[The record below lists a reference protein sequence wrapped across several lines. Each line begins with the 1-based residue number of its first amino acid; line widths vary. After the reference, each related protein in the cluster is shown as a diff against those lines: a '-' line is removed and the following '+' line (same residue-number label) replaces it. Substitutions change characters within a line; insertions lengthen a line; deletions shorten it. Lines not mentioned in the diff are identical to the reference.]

1 MDKARDKIIRD
12 MLAERGVGAIILW
25 RPEELVMATGY
36 LPLWGASVC
45 LYPVAGEPVIYI
57 PELEPTDLL
66 PSGFSYKTYPW
77 GVLECPDP
85 WEILYRSIEADL
97 MKLGIDDKSISFVEA
112 SCRSSLP
119 AISAEWIPMPLN
131 FTAKLK
137 RLAKGDTDITDDI
150 LRLFLHKTSSEIAHI
165 LLANKIGHIGIQ
177 TFYDNLIQG
186 KTEVEVACAVETAV
200 QSQTG
205 KEDIKYAKA
214 WAYIMS
220 GINSSYGDKYAR
232 SSGKKLVNGD
242 LVMIEMAVCVNGYW
256 CDITRT
262 GRVAHI
268 PAPQQKIYEVVKE
281 AHSLALDLIKPGV
294 EAKMV
299 DSKVRTF
306 ISQKGYGSYFRHA
319 LGHHVGFRYHDP
331 GQGFSPDSNLI
342 LLPGMVLT
350 VEPGI
355 YIPEHHAG
363 VRIENNILITADGY
377 KMLSDYSIEI
387 DGK

>member
-1 MDKARDKIIRD
+1 YKA
-12 MLAERGVGAIILW
+12 
-25 RPEELVMATGY
+25 
-36 LPLWGASVC
+36 
-45 LYPVAGEPVIYI
+45 
-57 PELEPTDLL
+57 
-66 PSGFSYKTYPW
+66 
-77 GVLECPDP
+77 
-85 WEILYRSIEADL
+85 IEADL
-97 MKLGIDDKSISFVEA
+97 VESGIEDKPISFVEA
-112 SCRSSLP
+112 SSRSSLP

-137 RLAKGDTDITDDI
+137 RLAKGGYTDVTDDI
-150 LRLFLHKTSSEIAHI
+150 LGLFLYKTTSETAHI
-165 LLANKIGHIGIQ
+165 TLANKIGHIGIQ

-205 KEDIKYAKA
+205 KEAIRYAKA

-220 GINSSYGDKYAR
+220 GINSSYGDRYAR
-232 SSGKKLVNGD
+232 NTGKKIDKGD

-256 CDITRT
+256 CDVTRT

-268 PAPQQKIYEVVKE
+268 PAPQQKIYDVVKE
-281 AHSLALDLIKPGV
+281 AHLLALDLIKPDV
-294 EAKMV
+294 EAKTV
-299 DSKVRTF
+299 DGKVREF
-306 ISQKGYGSYFRHA
+306 ISRKGYGSRFNHA

-342 LLPGMVLT
+342 LSQGMTLT

-355 YIPEHHAG
+355 YIPEQHAG

>member
-1 MDKARDKIIRD
+1 
-12 MLAERGVGAIILW
+12 MLIEQGVGAILFW
-25 RPEELVMATGY
+25 RPDELVMATGY
-36 LPLWGASVC
+36 QPLWGASVC
-45 LYPVAGEPVIYI
+45 LYPVAGDPVIYI
-57 PELEPTDLL
+57 PELEPTDVL
-66 PSGFSYKTYPW
+66 PPGFSYKTYPW
-77 GVLECPDP
+77 GVIECPDP
-85 WEILYRSIEADL
+85 WEVLHKYIETDL
-97 MKLGIDDKSISFVEA
+97 AKLGIEDKPISFVEA
-112 SCRSSLP
+112 PCQSSLP

-137 RLAKGDTDITDDI
+137 RLAQGGYADITDDI
-150 LRLFLHKTSSEIAHI
+150 LKLYLHKTSSEIAHI
-165 LLANKIGHIGIQ
+165 ALANKIGHIGIQ

-205 KEDIKYAKA
+205 RDAIKFAKA

-220 GINSSYGDKYAR
+220 GINSSYGGRYSR
-232 SSGKKLVNGD
+232 NSGKKLVEGD

-268 PAPQQKIYEVVKE
+268 SAHQQKIYDVVKE
-281 AHSLALDLIKPGV
+281 AHLLALDLIKPGV
-294 EAKMV
+294 EAKMI
-299 DSKVRTF
+299 DDKVRKF
-306 ISQKGYGSYFRHA
+306 ISQKGYGSCFNHA

-331 GQGFSPDSNLI
+331 GQGFRPDSNLI
-342 LLPGMVLT
+342 LSQGMVLT

-355 YIPEHHAG
+355 YVHEHNAG

-377 KMLSDYSIEI
+377 KILSDYSIEI